1 MALAKGGSL
10 ETLWRSWQARRFEV
24 LSSPPLIAEV
34 NDVLQRPKLAK
45 LLSQT
50 RLEAMLADLEVLTL
64 PIELTDPY
72 PDFSDPDDRF
82 LLAMVRDGGA
92 DVLVTGDRALLELNT
107 FEGVPVV
114 SAREFLELFSNR

>member
-1 MALAKGGSL
+1 M
-10 ETLWRSWQARRFEV
+10 
-24 LSSPPLIAEV
+24 
-34 NDVLQRPKLAK
+34 
-45 LLSQT
+45 
-50 RLEAMLADLEVLTL
+50 ADLEVLTL